1 MPDGGSGLFLLQ
13 FNREGGATRLAHYM
27 LSKIIDND
35 IYHIFVVT
43 RYREMSAGNALPV
56 RLVLIRPV
64 CVEEFW
70 SAAAILR
77 FTEEI

>member
-1 MPDGGSGLFLLQ
+1 MGTVKD
-13 FNREGGATRLAHYM
+13 
-27 LSKIIDND
+27 
-35 IYHIFVVT
+35 IFVVT

-70 SAAAILR
+70 PAAAILR
-77 FTEEI
+77 FTEGI